1 MADIVSWKD
10 KAERAKATL
19 MRYREESKAASE
31 AVLMQLEVTGG
42 GALAAL
48 LDHKMQFVPGTNIET
63 KTMVGG
69 LLGLA
74 GMVSPF
80 MKLGPAFDHLSN
92 IGAGINAVNAYEA
105 TRDLLAK

>member
-10 KAERAKATL
+10 KAERARATL
-19 MRYREESKAASE
+19 VRYREESKAASE

-42 GALAAL
+42 GAIAAV
-48 LDHKMQFVPGTNIET
+48 LDHKMQFLPGTNIET
-63 KTMVGG
+63 KTAVGG

-74 GMVSPF
+74 GMIGPF
-80 MKLGPAFDHLSN
+80 AKFGPAMDHLAN

-105 TRDLLAK
+105 TKELLAK